1 MVLDRKWNVD
11 EYQNRERGGGKAKTT
26 IKISVNWFLLRCL
39 FYFGEIF
46 YSLAARA
53 DFFVNLRALVQ
64 PLRMR
69 GKRESIKLTEFLH
82 FCHASLCVVTC
93 AYADIL
99 PLTNLPPSLFHSL
112 AFSLSPHIL
121 VWIAIKKLLNYH
133 RVEGWKIG

>member
-1 MVLDRKWNVD
+1 LIENEMWMNIKTTSEW
-11 EYQNRERGGGKAKTT
+11 EKEGGRKAKTT

-53 DFFVNLRALVQ
+53 DFFVNLRSLVHWGCETERVNKINRIFAL
-64 PLRMR
+64 LSR
-69 GKRESIKLTEFLH
+69 
-82 FCHASLCVVTC
+82 SLYVVTC

-99 PLTNLPPSLFHSL
+99 PFTNLPS
-112 AFSLSPHIL
+112 FSLSLFLPTYSFE
-121 VWIAIKKLLNYH
+121 AIKKLLNYH